1 MNIIVSFIISL
12 SLTGFYLLT
21 INRFMRTFFYGKKNT
36 TYRYILWSVYYLLQ
50 MFFAITDIFSLLPIL
65 LLNVVFVFGIS
76 IVSYQGSVKKHCF
89 FSLMICTVW
98 MLVEIIIGILL
109 NVFGLQGDELQIA
122 GNVISK
128 LCMFIIAVTID
139 HYVRER
145 SNQEVSIRYLA
156 VILAVPIVSIYLM
169 HHILLI
175 AMKYEVYFS
184 FAMIASVFLLLLN
197 YVIFEVYDWMAQEA
211 ELIKKNQLY
220 EQQLE
225 LCRRQ
230 AEEREAYDR
239 GLRRVQHD
247 IKSHFVALL
256 GMLEVKDTE
265 SAVEYIRPL
274 IDNSIGRSEMEISHS
289 GNIVIDSLINY
300 RYALAKKEGIDF
312 SADIVIPSILPFESN
327 HLAIVLGNLLE
338 NALEACREIDDGK
351 RYIKVEVYYVKKN
364 LMITV
369 ENTCKEKRSRN
380 KEGRFLTTKK
390 DVNNHGLGLSSVELA
405 VRSYQGE
412 MVAESEEGIFKVSV
426 IMHDKNDIYSCKNDI
441 HNM

>member
-98 MLVEIIIGILL
+98 MLVEIIINLL
-109 NVFGLQGDELQIA
+109 FNMCGLQGGELQTA
-122 GNVISK
+122 GSVISK
-128 LCMFIIAVTID
+128 LCMYIIAVIIQHSIKGRTCQEISLR
-139 HYVRER
+139 YV
-145 SNQEVSIRYLA
+145 I
-156 VILAVPIVSIYLM
+156 VIIMVPAVSIYLM
-169 HHILLI
+169 YHIFMI
-175 AMKYEVYFS
+175 AMLYVEYHI
-184 FAMIASVFLLLLN
+184 FAVVSSLFLLLLN
-197 YVIFEVYDWMAQEA
+197 FVIFEVYDWMGRGA
-211 ELIKKNQLY
+211 ELLKKNQLY

-230 AEEREAYDR
+230 AEEREAYNR
-239 GLRRVQHD
+239 GLRRTQHD

-256 GMLEVKDTE
+256 GMVEAEDMDN
-265 SAVEYIRPL
+265 AVAYIRSL
-274 IDNSIGRSEMEISHS
+274 IDGSAGHSEMEISHS

-312 SADIVIPSILPFESN
+312 FAEIVIPSILPFESN

-338 NALEACREIDDGK
+338 NALEACREISDGK
-351 RYIKVEVYYVKKN
+351 RYIAIEVYYVKKA

-369 ENTCKEKRSRN
+369 KNTCKEKRSRN
-380 KEGRFLTTKK
+380 KEGRFITTKK
-390 DVNNHGLGLSSVELA
+390 DVSNHGLGLSSVELA
-405 VRSYQGE
+405 VNSYQGE
-412 MVAESEEGIFKVSV
+412 VVAESEEGIFKVSV
-426 IMHDKNDIYSCKNDI
+426 IMYEK
-441 HNM
+441 